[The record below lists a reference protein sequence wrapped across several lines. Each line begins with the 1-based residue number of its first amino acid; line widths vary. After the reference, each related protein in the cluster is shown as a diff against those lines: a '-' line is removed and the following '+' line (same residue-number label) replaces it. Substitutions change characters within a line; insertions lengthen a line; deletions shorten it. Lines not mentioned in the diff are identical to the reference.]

1 MDQYILFNRRL
12 GKIKSEE
19 EQMKKLG
26 RVKEL
31 VLNATIYN
39 RTYFNMTEEQKN
51 YVKEKFNSSVY
62 FLTCL
67 DNELK
72 DIEFNGKIIFEIT
85 RLESNYKYLSL
96 NLEVYCGKKFSFHF
110 LIRRGNYE
118 F

>member
-1 MDQYILFNRRL
+1 MDQYVLFNRRL

-19 EQMKKLG
+19 EHMKKFG

-31 VLNATIYN
+31 VLNATIHN

-51 YVKEKFNSSVY
+51 SVKKKLSSSVY
-62 FLTCL
+62 FLNTL

-72 DIEFNGKIIFEIT
+72 GNYLNKLVFEING
-85 RLESNYKYLSL
+85 LEANYKFLFL
-96 NLEVYCGKKFSFHF
+96 NLEVYCNKKFSFDF
-110 LIRRGNYE
+110 LIKRSNNE